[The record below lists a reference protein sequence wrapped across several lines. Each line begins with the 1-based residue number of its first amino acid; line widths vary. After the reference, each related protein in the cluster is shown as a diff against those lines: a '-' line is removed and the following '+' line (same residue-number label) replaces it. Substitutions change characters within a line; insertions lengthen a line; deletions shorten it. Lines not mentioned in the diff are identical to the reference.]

1 MALSTYRPSSN
12 SSWTKELTYYD
23 VLGISHDVS
32 TEEIR
37 KAYKKQAKKFHPD
50 KNPDDP
56 NAKKKF
62 QMIEKAYR
70 MLTNEEARE
79 AYDDG
84 LSRKENRT
92 NDSEKRNDYFEN
104 DDVENM
110 DLWMRNPFDFRIPT
124 SLFSYRWLNNSP
136 NIFSFFDNNN
146 DNKYKMDKKTS
157 REYNITRIERTM
169 DPNGQCKEKRYTEY
183 KGKDGKVHS
192 HEEEY
197 VCDRNDIKQKTN
209 NGGEK
214 YNNKKSG
221 NMCQSM
227 QK

>member
-12 SSWTKELTYYD
+12 SSSWTKELTYYD
-23 VLGISHDVS
+23 VLDVPNDAS

-37 KAYKKQAKKFHPD
+37 KAYKKQARKFHPD
-50 KNPDDP
+50 KNPDDSY
-56 NAKKKF
+56 AKEKF

-146 DNKYKMDKKTS
+146 DNKYKMDKKHQENT
-157 REYNITRIERTM
+157 I
-169 DPNGQCKEKRYTEY
+169 
-183 KGKDGKVHS
+183 
-192 HEEEY
+192 
-197 VCDRNDIKQKTN
+197 
-209 NGGEK
+209 
-214 YNNKKSG
+214 
-221 NMCQSM
+221 
-227 QK
+227 